1 MRMASAFAIFLLFI
15 AAPASAGMS
24 DAELSDAEL
33 KGRLIDSYFYADE
46 GESWQNFRH
55 FTELSAVTDEQL
67 HRVLMEIYNEAD
79 DKLQTLTPGTEEWN
93 YSLGLVDS
101 VIRWLP
107 SCKGIPIKDFL
118 LAHAASKERHRHIRR
133 AALISYLRIAD
144 AQETRDVLLHFLA
157 GERCGV
163 DPLSVYSHAAA
174 TYDQTPPEDEA
185 KRRAIIA
192 ALMVAAAREDG
203 KIGFVEVDRILSMR
217 SDTYRRSG
225 ERLAL
230 LEHHSLEPPTR
241 NLYTDADLKAAL
253 AESRRYRKHTSV
265 NTNAALLQ
273 AHDFSGE
280 HTPANAE
287 KWGGALVTPSP
298 EVIFAPRGV
307 PAPKPALYRRS
318 IRHWLLGIAGLGGL
332 VAAFALWRNLRRK
345 RGSA

>member
-1 MRMASAFAIFLLFI
+1 
-15 AAPASAGMS
+15 
-24 DAELSDAEL
+24 
-33 KGRLIDSYFYADE
+33 
-46 GESWQNFRH
+46 
-55 FTELSAVTDEQL
+55 
-67 HRVLMEIYNEAD
+67 
-79 DKLQTLTPGTEEWN
+79 
-93 YSLGLVDS
+93 
-101 VIRWLP
+101 
-107 SCKGIPIKDFL
+107 
-118 LAHAASKERHRHIRR
+118 
-133 AALISYLRIAD
+133 
-144 AQETRDVLLHFLA
+144 VLLHFLA